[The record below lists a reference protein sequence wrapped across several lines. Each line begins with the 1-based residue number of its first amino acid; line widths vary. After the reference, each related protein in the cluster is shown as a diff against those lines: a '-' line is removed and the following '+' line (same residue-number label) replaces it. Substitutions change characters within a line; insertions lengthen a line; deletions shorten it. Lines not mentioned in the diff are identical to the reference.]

1 MNFLERREESIDR
14 SMHCFFPRYLVIAGY
29 LLFKDY
35 CENVAEEPIPQLS
48 FYEEVRFSSHTK
60 LFKLQ

>member
-1 MNFLERREESIDR
+1 
-14 SMHCFFPRYLVIAGY
+14 MHCFFPRYLVIAGY

-48 FYEEVRFSSHTK
+48 FYEEVRVSSHTK